1 MQEEESENDYYA
13 AQAYEVTTTQN
24 AIHVLTITDMNAVY
38 VDELQILCAAGNMAV
53 VIEDGKITGAVQKE
67 D

>member
-1 MQEEESENDYYA
+1 M
-13 AQAYEVTTTQN
+13 
-24 AIHVLTITDMNAVY
+24 IITDLNAMY
-38 VDELQILCAAGNMAV
+38 VDELQILCTAGNMEV

>member
-1 MQEEESENDYYA
+1 M
-13 AQAYEVTTTQN
+13 
-24 AIHVLTITDMNAVY
+24 IITDLNAMY
-38 VDELQILCAAGNMAV
+38 VDELQVLCEATNMAV